1 MPYKPYKNKKLKL
14 KLSFFIFLTLF
25 GSSFVSSR
33 SSSENA
39 SDLQALQAQ
48 EAKYLANIKQLTFEF
63 EGEKSGEA
71 YFSPDAKSI
80 IFQSVRDGVDYY
92 RIYSM
97 RLDGSNPKLIS
108 TNNGKTTCSYFSP
121 DGKKL
126 IYASTHL
133 NPNSIQRDQE
143 DQEKKSAS
151 KGRYQW
157 DFDPSFDI
165 FAADLDGF
173 NLVRLTETPGY
184 DAEGSYSHDGTKIVF
199 TSQRDGDLEIYT
211 MNADSSHQ
219 TRITQAKGYDGGP
232 FFSPDDTQVVFRGFR
247 SEDGSAQIFLINADG
262 SNERQLTNSKAVN
275 WCPYFHPDGKRIVF
289 SSNLDGGRKF
299 ELFLMNVDGG
309 GVVRLTYNEA
319 FDALPAFSPDG
330 KKLMWT
336 STRNNGKSQIFIAD
350 FIDPSDPNVGAKHPE
365 HASPL
370 PTPDVTSDELK
381 KYVYYLASDGL
392 EGRMTG
398 TIGAEKAAKY
408 IAEEYAKYGL
418 QSVGDNDSY
427 YQNFEFISGVKLG
440 GKNWIRL
447 VLKNKDQP
455 DQSGQILDYQ
465 PERDFRPLAFSSEG
479 QFEADVVFAGY
490 GITAPEL
497 GYDDYAQLDVS
508 GKTVLIFRY
517 TPEGDNPHS
526 KFYKYAPLR
535 YKALTARE
543 KGAKAL
549 LIVTGP
555 LNDKEDILIPL
566 RHDSS
571 FSDSGLF
578 VYSVSRKV
586 AKDILQASGRNL
598 DELQNHLDSNKQ
610 PDSFQIAQT
619 RFLGSVALTKEKKGT
634 SNVVGYL
641 PGKND
646 ELLIIGAH
654 YDHLGRGTEASLASK
669 LGEIHNGADDNAS
682 GVAGLLEL
690 AEAFSAIRG
699 NLVRGLLFIA
709 FSGEEIGVLGSN
721 YYTKHPI
728 FPLEKTICM
737 INMDMIGRLKDNK
750 LAISGIATASDWKD
764 LVLRYNQLPNFKF
777 ELSLK
782 DDGYGPSDHSMFYAK
797 DIPILFFFT
806 GAHEDYH
813 KPSDDADK
821 INYDGER
828 RIVRLIFAIAKA
840 INNLEP
846 RPTFVKVSAPSQ
858 EQVATR
864 GFRVYMGTIP
874 DYVEQVEGV
883 KLSGVREG
891 SPAAKAGIQAGDI
904 IIGFGDK
911 KIKNVYDYTYALQE
925 HKPNDTVTV
934 TVLRE
939 DKELKFQVTL
949 GRRE

>member
-1 MPYKPYKNKKLKL
+1 M
-14 KLSFFIFLTLF
+14 S
-25 GSSFVSSR
+25 
-33 SSSENA
+33 
-39 SDLQALQAQ
+39 
-48 EAKYLANIKQLTFEF
+48 
-63 EGEKSGEA
+63 
-71 YFSPDAKSI
+71 
-80 IFQSVRDGVDYY
+80 
-92 RIYSM
+92 
-97 RLDGSNPKLIS
+97 LDGSNLKLIS

-133 NPNSIQRDQE
+133 NPDSVQKNQE
-143 DQEKKSAS
+143 NQEKKPES
-151 KGRYQW
+151 KRGYQW

-165 FAADLDGF
+165 FAADLDGS
-173 NLVRLTETPGY
+173 NLVRLTTATGY

-211 MNADSSHQ
+211 MNADGSHQ
-219 TRITQAKGYDGGP
+219 TRLTQAKGYDGGP

-247 SEDGSAQIFLINADG
+247 TEDGSAQIFLINADG
-262 SNERQLTNSKAVN
+262 SNERQLTNTKAVN

-289 SSNLDGGRKF
+289 SSNLAGGRNF
-299 ELFLMNVDGG
+299 ELFLMNVDGS

-336 STRNNGKSQIFIAD
+336 STRNGGKSQIFIAD
-350 FIDPSDPNVGAKHPE
+350 FIDPVDSNVGANVGAKHSQNTSPLPN
-365 HASPL
+365 ASPL
-370 PTPDVTSDELK
+370 PTSDVTSDELK
-381 KYVYYLASDGL
+381 KCVYYLASDEL

-408 IAEEYAKYGL
+408 IAEEYARYGL
-418 QSVGDNDSY
+418 QPVGNNHSY

-440 GKNWIRL
+440 EKNWLRL
-447 VLKNKDQP
+447 VLKNKEQP
-455 DQSGQILDYQ
+455 EQLGQILDYQ

-479 QFEADVVFAGY
+479 PFETDVVFAGY

-508 GKTVLIFRY
+508 GKTVLVLRY

-555 LNDKEDILIPL
+555 SSDKEDILIPL
-566 RHDSS
+566 KHDNS
-571 FSDSGLF
+571 FSDSGIF
-578 VYSVSRKV
+578 VHSVSRKL
-586 AKDILQASGRNL
+586 ANDILQASGRNL
-598 DELQNHLDSNKQ
+598 EEVQNRLDSNKQ
-610 PDSFQIAQT
+610 PDSFQIVQT
-619 RFLGSVALTKEKKGT
+619 RLLGSVALTKEKKGT

-641 PGKND
+641 PGRND

-654 YDHLGRGTEASLASK
+654 YDHLGLGTEASLASK

-699 NLVRGLLFIA
+699 NLVRGVLFIA
-709 FSGEEIGVLGSN
+709 FTGEEIGVLGSN

-750 LAISGIATASDWKD
+750 LAISGIATASDWKE

-782 DDGYGPSDHSMFYAK
+782 DDGYGPGDHSMFYAK

-806 GAHEDYH
+806 GAHGDYH

-821 INYDGER
+821 IDYDGER

-840 INNLEP
+840 INNLEQ

-858 EQVATR
+858 EQVASR

-883 KLSGVREG
+883 KLTGVRDG

-904 IIGFGDK
+904 IVGFGDK

-925 HKPNDTVTV
+925 RKPDEIVEV
-934 TVLRE
+934 TVLRQG
-939 DKELKFQVTL
+939 KEQKFQVTL